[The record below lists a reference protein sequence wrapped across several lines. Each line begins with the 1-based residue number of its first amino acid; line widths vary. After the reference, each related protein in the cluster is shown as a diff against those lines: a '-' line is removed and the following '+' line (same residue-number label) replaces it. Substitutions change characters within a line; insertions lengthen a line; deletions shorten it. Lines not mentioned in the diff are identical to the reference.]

1 MLLSAVTTPVRA
13 SVQTGEPPNLAREGI
28 RSALRPRL
36 GREDS
41 PPFGPTPLVGSAR
54 PACGV
59 GPSEPRSHDRGHRS
73 WPALPGGDQRELSY
87 FWDKLAEDGI
97 GAERVPMD
105 ENIEEPT
112 SVSETLPE
120 HLLSS
125 IEREQLMRMTAVD
138 AVWRL
143 SSVMLICSAI
153 MAPSIHWLRA
163 SVLLLVLVSH
173 F

>member
-1 MLLSAVTTPVRA
+1 
-13 SVQTGEPPNLAREGI
+13 
-28 RSALRPRL
+28 
-36 GREDS
+36 
-41 PPFGPTPLVGSAR
+41 
-54 PACGV
+54 
-59 GPSEPRSHDRGHRS
+59 
-73 WPALPGGDQRELSY
+73 
-87 FWDKLAEDGI
+87 
-97 GAERVPMD
+97 MD

-163 SVLLLVLVSH
+163 SVLLLAIGVGTFIVERDVFSCKAAH
-173 F
+173 QNASQEHAAFGDRKPCS